1 MIYQNKDLKKM
12 NPSRLAKIL
21 SLTNFMLV
29 LSLVVLGL
37 LFFPLFKSY
46 SREKIADQEIKD
58 IENQIKESENKNQ
71 ALKDMLSYLDSD
83 QATEDKARLNL
94 NYKKSGEK
102 VLVIQE
108 QNGATII
115 DNLSSGGK
123 VEVSN
128 PQKWFYY
135 FFN

>member
-1 MIYQNKDLKKM
+1 MVYPNKDLRKM

-46 SREKIADQEIKD
+46 SREKVADQEIRDVEK
-58 IENQIKESENKNQ
+58 QIKESGEKNQ
-71 ALKDMLSYLDSD
+71 ALKDMLGYLDSS

-102 VLVIQE
+102 VLIIQE
-108 QNGATII
+108 Q
-115 DNLSSGGK
+115 SGLALAEDYGTAPAAK
-123 VEVSN
+123 LSN
-128 PQKWFYY
+128 PQKWFHH
-135 FFN
+135 FFD